1 MYISN
6 SFYAKN
12 VHLKFEVLI
21 LHYNLLL
28 LLFFHIKKMCEMIST
43 HYVSSARTQNAKFM
57 KLVEIAFPPAV
68 LNSFSNWLCSRYL
81 CNLR

>member
-1 MYISN
+1 
-6 SFYAKN
+6 
-12 VHLKFEVLI
+12 
-21 LHYNLLL
+21 
-28 LLFFHIKKMCEMIST
+28 MCEMIST

-57 KLVEIAFPPAV
+57 NLVEIAFPPAV

>member
-28 LLFFHIKKMCEMIST
+28 LLFFFHIKKMCEMIST
-43 HYVSSARTQNAKFM
+43 RYVSSARTQNAKFM
-57 KLVEIAFPPAV
+57 NLVEIAFPPAV
-68 LNSFSNWLCSRYL
+68 LKLFL
-81 CNLR
+81 